1 MSGKSKSIKMV
12 LLKVSEEALNERGI
26 TLDEFLV
33 MFLMKRRV
41 DVRTTIQT
49 LLLKGIGL
57 SNPQD
62 DAVLFLSSN
71 QERMIDEIL
80 SDSEC
85 EPAKVKRNF
94 KGLAERLR
102 EVFPEGKK
110 SGTNLYWRD
119 SVSIV
124 TKRLEKWFNKY
135 PNSFSDDE
143 IVDAAKR
150 YVESFNGQYTYMQ
163 VLPYFIFKNVPVNG
177 MMEEKSQLLSVLEN
191 KETATGDSWTTEL
204 R

>member
-1 MSGKSKSIKMV
+1 M
-12 LLKVSEEALNERGI
+12 
-26 TLDEFLV
+26 
-33 MFLMKRRV
+33 
-41 DVRTTIQT
+41 
-49 LLLKGIGL
+49 
-57 SNPQD
+57 
-62 DAVLFLSSN
+62 
-71 QERMIDEIL
+71 
-80 SDSEC
+80 
-85 EPAKVKRNF
+85 
-94 KGLAERLR
+94 
-102 EVFPEGKK
+102 
-110 SGTNLYWRD
+110 
-119 SVSIV
+119 
-124 TKRLEKWFNKY
+124 EKWFNKY